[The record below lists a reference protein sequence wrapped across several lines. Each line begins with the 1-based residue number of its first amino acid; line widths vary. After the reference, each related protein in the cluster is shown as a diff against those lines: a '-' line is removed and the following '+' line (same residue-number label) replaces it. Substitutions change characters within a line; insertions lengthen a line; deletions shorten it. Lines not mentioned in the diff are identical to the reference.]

1 MTRIRIEHVPE
12 GPADD
17 DRHGDT
23 MRAIHDLRHRV
34 FVEEQSVSEA
44 LEWDGLDELAEHFL
58 ALRVDDGRSVGTARL
73 RVVEGQAKAERV
85 AVCADERESGIGR
98 VLMAAL
104 EVRARA
110 RGCTRVALNA
120 QVAVL
125 GFYERLGYE
134 ASGPVFEE
142 AGIDHRAMIRVLGDG
157 A

>member
-1 MTRIRIEHVPE
+1 VTRLRLEHVPE
-12 GPADD
+12 SLADE

-23 MRAIHDLRHRV
+23 MRAIRDLRHRV
-34 FVEEQSVSEA
+34 FVDEQRVSEA

-58 ALRVDDGRSVGTARL
+58 ALRVDDGRPVGTARL

-85 AVCADERESGIGR
+85 AVCADERDSGIGR
-98 VLMAAL
+98 ALMDAL
-104 EVRARA
+104 ESRARE
-110 RGCTRVALNA
+110 RGCPRVALNA

-134 ASGPVFEE
+134 ATGPVFEE
-142 AGIDHRAMIRVLGDG
+142 AGIDHRAMAKTLGDR